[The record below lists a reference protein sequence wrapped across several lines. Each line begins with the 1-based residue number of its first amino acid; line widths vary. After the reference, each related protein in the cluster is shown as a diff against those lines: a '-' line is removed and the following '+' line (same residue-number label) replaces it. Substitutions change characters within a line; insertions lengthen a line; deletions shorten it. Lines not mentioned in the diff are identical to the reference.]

1 MDNETK
7 VTQTKET
14 TTETRTVKET
24 VPEPVPEPGHTVTIT
39 TTHTES

>member
-14 TTETRTVKET
+14 TTETKVVKQE
-24 VPEPVPEPGHTVTIT
+24 VPEPEHTTTIT
-39 TTHTES
+39 TTHTEG